1 MQGWTF
7 VFVLAAAWA
16 GAASFMVGYSAR
28 RRVDYLILLV
38 GSIALLEPIVNSY
51 GGDVSRYLPASL
63 FSAGED
69 GKNQIV
75 LASAAT
81 ALFSA
86 PVLAA
91 ACLLLYRRLRR
102 VFGLDTGAPQ

>member
-7 VFVLAAAWA
+7 VLLLAAGLAA
-16 GAASFMVGYSAR
+16 LASFMVGYSAR
-28 RRVDYLILLV
+28 RRWDYLIILV
-38 GSIALLEPIVNSY
+38 GSIALLEPIANTC
-51 GGDVSRYLPASL
+51 GGDVSRYLPAAA
-63 FSAGED
+63 FSTGED

-102 VFGLDTGAPQ
+102 AFGLDTSAQQ